1 MGRRRTRR
9 ANDTLRHLLL
19 KDHREKFGPTG
30 RWHIPGR
37 VSDYEQAL
45 VAGEPIVIDS
55 GTIMCALM
63 HAGLPSDDYAFGGRH
78 WGKQW
83 LLDDDG
89 TLSEWTVED
98 SIEYGIDDPRIE
110 REPGKQCKGGRT
122 CQHCDRAGSVP
133 PAPTTSR
140 CCSMTTTG

>member
-63 HAGLPSDDYAFGGRH
+63 HAGLPSDDSRSAAATGASNGCWTMTARC
-78 WGKQW
+78 
-83 LLDDDG
+83 
-89 TLSEWTVED
+89 LSGL
-98 SIEYGIDDPRIE
+98 S
-110 REPGKQCKGGRT
+110 RT
-122 CQHCDRAGSVP
+122 PSSTG
-133 PAPTTSR
+133 
-140 CCSMTTTG
+140 SMTRGLSGSRASNVRVAA